1 MRFTWIALVISV
13 LICTPLVGGCGNDKK
28 EATSSKEMVSP
39 PKKKNPKG
47 LEHPRIPDPPP

>member
-1 MRFTWIALVISV
+1 MRFHWIALLVSI
-13 LICTPLVGGCGNDKK
+13 LICAPLVGGCSKK
-28 EATSSKEMVSP
+28 EAPGGGGMVSP

>member
-28 EATSSKEMVSP
+28 EATSGKEMVSP